1 MSGSSGTVWFKLYTD
16 AEVVSTIGL
25 YWIGSDP
32 GNLKS
37 ANDVLT
43 LVTPMDNTTSHQTG
57 FVNLIHTNNIYITSS
72 NLGSFETIATFSNN
86 IIKKVPVNAP
96 YGYMVVDQNMSTND
110 FLNCSR
116 QTLGTLEFHLCD
128 GRGREIDLK
137 GMYITF
143 SLVFNKCD
151 LEA

>member
-1 MSGSSGTVWFKLYTD
+1 MTPPYTTFTVTPDATNHRLTISMSGSSSTVSFKLYTD

-57 FVNLIHTNNIYITSS
+57 FVNLIHTNN
-72 NLGSFETIATFSNN
+72 
-86 IIKKVPVNAP
+86 V
-96 YGYMVVDQNMSTND
+96 
-110 FLNCSR
+110 
-116 QTLGTLEFHLCD
+116 
-128 GRGREIDLK
+128 
-137 GMYITF
+137 
-143 SLVFNKCD
+143 
-151 LEA
+151 